1 MASWVRD
8 EADYK
13 FNQPGNTEDTKVHVT
28 GLADLTESER
38 PKLLIESHWDNHGLS
53 VEESPQ
59 ARDQCIQSL
68 SASMKIAPQE
78 ADWYTRDQDGQLQSV
93 SIGYESVQ
101 KENPMYAAL
110 ERSGDLNH
118 KEIADAKTSFP
129 DIFVNELRTSVQPA
143 DQGQQKE
150 LAEAFSH
157 AYSAR
162 PAEMENTNVQA
173 SVQQPSAHEYNLSQE
188 SFHEH

>member
-1 MASWVRD
+1 MATWVRD

-38 PKLLIESHWDNHGLS
+38 PKLLIESRWDNQGPS

-68 SASMKIAPQE
+68 SASMKIDPQE

-101 KENPMYAAL
+101 KENPMYTSLENRGDTNHTELAA
-110 ERSGDLNH
+110 
-118 KEIADAKTSFP
+118 AKAAFP
-129 DIFVNELRTSVQPA
+129 DVSVNELRTSAQPA
-143 DQGQQKE
+143 DPVQQRE
-150 LAEAFSH
+150 LAEAFSQ
-157 AYSAR
+157 AYSR
-162 PAEMENTNVQA
+162 PVEMENTNVQTP
-173 SVQQPSAHEYNLSQE
+173 VQQPSAHEYNLSQE